1 MHFGRDTALRAVAG
15 MIALAFV
22 SAAVG
27 MLTLGLYQWLWLAWG
42 PPGAAFGTAGVCLVL
57 ASGVAVFAFRHA
69 SAPVMQSAHAPA
81 IGQSSH
87 LVLALRDLAMD
98 HPFAAVCA
106 AAVLGA
112 VGGGDEFKR
121 R

>member
-15 MIALAFV
+15 MIAFAFALAAIGMFV
-22 SAAVG
+22 
-27 MLTLGLYQWLWLAWG
+27 LGLYQWLLPVWG
-42 PPGAAFGTAGVCLVL
+42 TPGAAFGTAGVCVVL
-57 ASGVAVFAFRHA
+57 AGGVAVFALQHA
-69 SAPVMQSAHAPA
+69 SALVMQSAHAPA

-87 LVLALRDLAMD
+87 LVSALRDLAQD
-98 HPFAAVCA
+98 HPLAAVCA

-112 VGGGDEFKR
+112 VGVGDEFKR